1 MTRLVSRI
9 YAMADAPPPT
19 GQEADRRNAAAR
31 AEVWHRLGLIVIDP
45 AEVDDDW
52 LRLAVTNEAEKRYG
66 RRGRNG

>member
-45 AEVDDDW
+45 AEVDDDFQ
-52 LRLAVTNEAEKRYG
+52 RLLITRFAEENYG
-66 RRGRNG
+66 RRGKV